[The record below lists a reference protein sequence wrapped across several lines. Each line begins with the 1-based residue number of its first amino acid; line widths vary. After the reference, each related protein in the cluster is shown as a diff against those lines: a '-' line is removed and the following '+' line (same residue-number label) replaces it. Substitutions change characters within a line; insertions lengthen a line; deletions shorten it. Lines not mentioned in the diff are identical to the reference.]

1 MPWPTGA
8 CPAVRGEPTLT
19 GLPACLP
26 ACLSARHQACCHPAT
41 PDDGILK
48 RLLAL
53 NLERANAVQA

>member
-1 MPWPTGA
+1 M
-8 CPAVRGEPTLT
+8 RGEPTLT
-19 GLPACLP
+19 GLP

>member
-8 CPAVRGEPTLT
+8 CPAVRGEHTLT

-26 ACLSARHQACCHPAT
+26 ARHQACFHPAT

>member
-8 CPAVRGEPTLT
+8 CPVVRGEYTLT
-19 GLPACLP
+19 GLP
-26 ACLSARHQACCHPAT
+26 ARHQACCHPAT